1 MIFTLAASFAPL
13 DWMVLAVY
21 MAAVIALG
29 IFVGRKKRGGD
40 EFFLAG
46 RSMPM
51 WAVSISVLATSLSA
65 ATFIG
70 GPQQSY
76 TSNLTYLSAT
86 IGGIIAIFIVAFGF
100 LPAYYK
106 QGVTTV
112 YQLIGN
118 TYGGTAQRCA
128 SAMFMLGRIFASG
141 ARLFMVAIPFAFIT
155 FGDIK
160 PNHLIASIIIIATA
174 ACFYTMVGGIRAVI
188 WTDVLQ
194 AVFLVVAVTTAIIVL
209 LSKIPLEFS
218 EILTVLSETK
228 VGDTNK
234 LTVIDLS
241 TDPSQPFTLWTAL
254 IGWTLFNVAAYGT
267 DQDLAQRMLTC
278 KSAKSASWSAIFSQI
293 IGWPITA
300 LFLFLGLLLFIVYK
314 RPDLMG
320 AAVVDYNIDDSR
332 KIFIEFILNEMSPGL
347 RGLMIAGLFA
357 AAMSSLDSA
366 LNAMASTTI
375 TDFYRPLTKSN
386 GQQSEH
392 SQRKELRLSRL
403 LIFFWAVL
411 LAGFACI
418 CVYWQQAAEEAE
430 NQTLIEFAL
439 GVMTFAYSG
448 LLAVFLTALF
458 TKRGNAVS
466 VIAALCTGFM
476 CILLM
481 QGFVWSKLELWFKF
495 EQAISLPW
503 KMLIATTLSF
513 AVCCSGRRNINT
525 STT

>member
-1 MIFTLAASFAPL
+1 
-13 DWMVLAVY
+13 MVLAVY

-29 IFVGRKKRGGD
+29 IFVGRKKRGSD

-118 TYGGTAQRCA
+118 TFGGTSQRCA

-141 ARLFMVAIPFAFIT
+141 ARLFMVAIPFALIT

-160 PNHLIASIIIIATA
+160 PNQLITSIIIIAIA
-174 ACFYTMVGGIRAVI
+174 ACCYTMAGGIRAVI

-194 AVFLVVAVTTAIIVL
+194 AVFLVVAVTAAIIVL
-209 LSKIPLEFS
+209 LSKIPLDFS

-241 TDPSQPFTLWTAL
+241 TDPSQPFTLWAAL
-254 IGWTLFNVAAYGT
+254 FGWTIFNVAAFGT

-278 KSAKSASWSAIFSQI
+278 KSAKSASWSAILSHL

-320 AAVVDYNIDDSR
+320 SAAVGYDIDDTR
-332 KIFIEFILNEMSPGL
+332 KIFVEFILNEMSPGL

-375 TDFYRPLTKSN
+375 TDFYRPLTKAN
-386 GQQSEH
+386 GQQNEQ
-392 SQRKELRLSRL
+392 SQRKELRLSRF
-403 LIFFWAVL
+403 LIFFWAFL
-411 LAGFACI
+411 LAAFACV
-418 CVYWQQAAEEAE
+418 CVYWQQAAEDSSGM
-430 NQTLIEFAL
+430 TLIVFAL

-448 LLAVFLTALF
+448 MLAVFLTALF

-466 VIAALCTGFM
+466 VIAALATGFF

-481 QGFVWSKLELWFKF
+481 RDFAWSKFELWFSFK
-495 EQAISLPW
+495 QSISFPW
-503 KMLIATTLSF
+503 QMLIATTLSF
-513 AVCCSGRRNINT
+513 IVCCVGSRS
-525 STT
+525 ST

>member
-70 GPQQSY
+70 GPQQAY

-118 TYGGTAQRCA
+118 TYGGTSQRCA

-141 ARLFMVAIPFAFIT
+141 ARLFMVAIPFALIT
-155 FGDIK
+155 FGDIE
-160 PNHLIASIIIIATA
+160 PNHLIASILIIAIA
-174 ACFYTMVGGIRAVI
+174 ASLYTMVGGIRAVI

-194 AVFLVVAVTTAIIVL
+194 AIFLVVAVTAALIVL
-209 LSKIPLEFS
+209 LNKIPLDFG
-218 EILTVLSETK
+218 EILTVLGDTK

-234 LTVIDLS
+234 LTVIDTS
-241 TDPSQPFTLWTAL
+241 TDPSKWYTLWTAL
-254 IGWTLFNVAAYGT
+254 IGWTIFNVAAFGT

-278 KSAKSASWSAIFSQI
+278 KSAKSASWSAILSHL

-320 AAVVDYNIDDSR
+320 SAAIVDNIDDTR
-332 KIFIEFILNEMSPGL
+332 KIFIEFIIHEMPAGL
-347 RGLMIAGLFA
+347 RGLMLAGLFA

-375 TDFYRPLTKSN
+375 TDFYRPLTTIN
-386 GQQSEH
+386 GKQSEKAQ
-392 SQRKELRLSRL
+392 QRELGLSRI
-403 LIFFWAVL
+403 LIFVWALL
-411 LAGFACI
+411 LAGFACF
-418 CVYWQQAAEEAE
+418 CVYWQSASKK
-430 NQTLIEFAL
+430 TLIDFAL

-466 VIAALCTGFM
+466 VIAALCTGFI

-481 QGFVWSKLELWFKF
+481 QGFAWKEWAPWFNIDIVKYT
-495 EQAISLPW
+495 ISMPW
-503 KMLIATTLSF
+503 QMLIATSLSF
-513 AVCCSGRRNINT
+513 AVCCVGRRSVNT